1 MFKGVSAYPLKQTKT
16 SLFCALFGA
25 LISNLNFRDT
35 YYLHNNVIL
44 ILCKKIDLRGIMKNK
59 KKRKSEKEMSHSIQ
73 MLKTLDKS
81 EQRETS
87 QNERERGVTP
97 TSWATAY

>member
-59 KKRKSEKEMSHSIQ
+59 KRENQKRKCHIQ
-73 MLKTLDKS
+73 FKC
-81 EQRETS
+81 
-87 QNERERGVTP
+87 
-97 TSWATAY
+97 